1 MAISMEDIKALRTL
15 TGAGMMDVKKALEE
29 ANGDHE
35 KAVELIRKRGLAIA
49 AKRSERAA
57 EQGCVLS
64 AKADGFAAIV
74 AVKCETDFVAKN
86 ADFVAMTQ
94 SILDLAMAKRPENRE
109 SLLAEKLPTG
119 ETVEE
124 IIGLRSGVT
133 GEKMELGAYEF
144 VSGTAVSLYVH
155 PGNMLASVV
164 AFNEAV
170 SDNMGKEIA
179 MQVASMNPVSVD
191 ETTVPEE
198 IKARELEI
206 AKDKARQA
214 GKPEHLLDVIAQ
226 GSLNKFYEEFTLLK
240 QASILDSKKNVAE
253 LLKGESKTLT
263 VTAFRRVNLNQ
274 D

>member
-57 EQGCVLS
+57 EQGCVL
-64 AKADGFAAIV
+64 AGRAEGFAAIV
-74 AVKCETDFVAKN
+74 AVNCETDFVAKN

-94 SILDLAMAKRPENRE
+94 SILDLALAKKVANKEA
-109 SLLAEKLPTG
+109 LLAEKLPTG

-124 IIGLRSGVT
+124 IISLRSGVT
-133 GEKMELGAYEF
+133 GEKMELGAYE
-144 VSGTAVSLYVH
+144 VVEAPAVTLYMH
-155 PGNMLASVV
+155 PGNMLAAIVG
-164 AFNEAV
+164 FNEKP
-170 SDNMGKEIA
+170 SEEMGKEIA

-191 ETTVPEE
+191 ESGVPEE
-198 IKARELEI
+198 IKTRELEI
-206 AKDKARQA
+206 AKGKARQA
-214 GKPEHLLDVIAQ
+214 GKPENLLDRIAE

-240 QASILDSKKNVAE
+240 QASILDGKKSVAE
-253 LLKGESKTLT
+253 VLKGESKTLT
-263 VTAFRRVNLNQ
+263 VTAFKRVNLNQ

>member
-1 MAISMEDIKALRTL
+1 MAVSMEDIKALRTL

-29 ANGDHE
+29 AGGDHE

-57 EQGCVLS
+57 EQGCVLAEKS
-64 AKADGFAAIV
+64 EGFAAIV

-94 SILDLAMAKRPENRE
+94 SIMDLAMAKKPADRE
-109 SLLAEKLPTG
+109 ALLAEKLPTG

-144 VSGTAVSLYVH
+144 VNAPAVSLYIH
-155 PGNMLASVV
+155 PGNMLAAIVG
-164 AFNEAV
+164 FNETP
-170 SDNMGKEIA
+170 SDNMAKEIA

-191 ETTVPEE
+191 ENSVPAE
-198 IKARELEI
+198 IKSRELEI

-214 GKPEHLLDVIAQ
+214 GKPENLLDRIAE
-226 GSLNKFYEEFTLLK
+226 GALNKFYEEFTLLK
-240 QASILDSKKNVAE
+240 QASILDSKKNVDQ

-263 VTAFRRVNLNQ
+263 VTDFKRVNLNQ

>member
-57 EQGCVLS
+57 EQGCVL
-64 AKADGFAAIV
+64 AGMKDGYAAII

-94 SILDLAMAKRPENRE
+94 NILDLVLDKKPANKEA
-109 SLLAEKLPTG
+109 LLSEKLPTG

-124 IIGLRSGVT
+124 IISLRSGVT
-133 GEKMELGAYEF
+133 GEKMELGAYET
-144 VSGTAVSLYVH
+144 VEAPAVSLYMH
-155 PGNMLASVV
+155 PGNMLAAIVG
-164 AFNEAV
+164 FNEKI
-170 SDNMGKEIA
+170 SQEMGKEIA
-179 MQVASMNPVSVD
+179 MQVASMNPVAVD
-191 ETTVPEE
+191 EKGVPEE
-198 IKARELEI
+198 VKNRELEI
-206 AKDKARQA
+206 AKDKAREA
-214 GKPEHLLDVIAQ
+214 GKPENLLDRIAE

-240 QASILDSKKNVAE
+240 QASILDGKKSVAE
-253 LLKGESKTLT
+253 VLKGENKTLT
-263 VTAFRRVNLNQ
+263 VTDFKRVNLNQ

>member
-1 MAISMEDIKALRTL
+1 MAVSMEDIKTLRTL

-57 EQGCVLS
+57 EQGCVL
-64 AKADGFAAIV
+64 AGVKDTFAAIV
-74 AVKCETDFVAKN
+74 SVKCETDFVAKN

-94 SILDLAMAKRPENRE
+94 SILDVALANKVANRE
-109 SLLAEKLPTG
+109 ALLSTKLPTG

-133 GEKMELGAYEF
+133 GEKMELGSYE
-144 VSGTAVSLYVH
+144 VVEAPYVTLYMH
-155 PGNMLASVV
+155 PGNMLASIVG
-164 AFNEAV
+164 FNEAA
-170 SDNMGKEIA
+170 SAEMGKEIA

-191 ETTVPEE
+191 ESGVPAE
-198 IKARELEI
+198 IKSRELEI

-214 GKPEHLLDVIAQ
+214 GKPENLLDRIAE
-226 GSLNKFYEEFTLLK
+226 GALNKFYEEFTLLK
-240 QASILDSKKNVAE
+240 QTSILDSKKNVAE
-253 LLKGESKTLT
+253 VLKGESKTLT
-263 VTAFRRVNLNQ
+263 VTDFKRVNLNQ

>member
-1 MAISMEDIKALRTL
+1 MEDIKTLRTL

-57 EQGCVLS
+57 EQGCVL
-64 AKADGFAAIV
+64 AGVKDNFAAIV
-74 AVKCETDFVAKN
+74 SVKCETDFVAKN

-94 SILDLAMAKRPENRE
+94 SILDVALANKVANRDA
-109 SLLAEKLPTG
+109 LLSEKLPTG

-133 GEKMELGAYEF
+133 GEKMELGAYEVVEAPF
-144 VSGTAVSLYVH
+144 VTLYMH
-155 PGNMLASVV
+155 PGNMLASIVG
-164 AFNEAV
+164 FNETA
-170 SDNMGKEIA
+170 SAEMGKEIA

-191 ETTVPEE
+191 ETGVPAE
-198 IKARELEI
+198 IKSRELEI

-214 GKPEHLLDVIAQ
+214 GKPENLLDRIAE
-226 GSLNKFYEEFTLLK
+226 GALNKFYEEFTLLK
-240 QASILDSKKNVAE
+240 QTSILDSKKNVAE
-253 LLKGESKTLT
+253 VLKGESKTLT
-263 VTAFRRVNLNQ
+263 VTDFKRVNLNQ